1 MKTERGIYL
10 DISESD
16 YCFENRDYKFYFSSQ
31 FYLNKFKENYKT
43 FAEIEVLK
51 VYNNYNFFI
60 PYQAFWIVYYKKIE
74 KRGFRIFDKEA
85 KKFLKKKDISFYIS
99 KSSL

>member
-10 DISESD
+10 NINESD
-16 YCFENRDYKFYFSSQ
+16 YLFENENYKFYFSSQ
-31 FYLNKFKENYKT
+31 FYLNKFKENYKK

-51 VYNNYNFFI
+51 LYNSYKFFI

-74 KRGFRIFDKEA
+74 KRGFRIFDKE
-85 KKFLKKKDISFYIS
+85 KGKYLKKKDISFYIV
-99 KSSL
+99 K